1 MATKSEQNMLPEQA
15 GKFSE
20 NFHGFLEVA
29 PDAVAV
35 IDKLGNIVQFN
46 GRAEIL
52 FGYDREEVLSR
63 SIELLMPS
71 RFRTGHIAHRMA
83 YNSDMRPRSMG
94 SGLDLL
100 GAHKDGHEFPIDV
113 MLSPLDTRAG
123 VFIACAVH
131 DMTIHR
137 RLEDEL
143 RRQARELEAV
153 DRQKDDFV
161 AMIMHEL
168 RGPLSVLTSVGDLL
182 RMPEINPGSRE
193 KAMVVLERQTA
204 HMIRLVNDLLDVSK
218 VREGQLKIQTETFD
232 LRTVVAKAIEI
243 SQAVIDRGE
252 HELRVVQSM
261 EPLNVEG
268 DPVRLTQVVSNL
280 LINAGKYTP
289 NGGCI
294 TVATKRNSA
303 SALICVQDN
312 GEGIPSHMLH
322 RVFDLFIQVER
333 PDRPKVEGMGIGLA
347 LVQRLVHLHSGTVTA
362 ASEGQGCGS
371 LFTVCLP
378 LKGESSSVVPS

>member
-1 MATKSEQNMLPEQA
+1 MATINEQNRLPEQA
-15 GKFSE
+15 EKFSE

-35 IDKLGNIVQFN
+35 IDKSGNIVQFN
-46 GRAEIL
+46 RRAEIL
-52 FGYDREEVLSR
+52 FGYGREEVLSR

-71 RFRTGHIAHRMA
+71 RFRTGHVAHRMT
-83 YNSDMRPRSMG
+83 YNNDMRPRSMG

-100 GAHKDGHEFPIDV
+100 GAHKDGREFPIDV

-153 DRQKDDFV
+153 DQQKDHFV

-168 RGPLSVLTSVGDLL
+168 RGPLSVLTSVGNLL
-182 RMPEINPGSRE
+182 RMPEINPGGRE
-193 KAMVVLERQTA
+193 KAMVVLERQTT
-204 HMIRLVNDLLDVSK
+204 HMIRLVNDLLDVSN
-218 VREGQLKIQTETFD
+218 VRGGQLKIQTETFD
-232 LRTVVAKAIEI
+232 VRTVVAKAIEI
-243 SQAVIDRGE
+243 SQAVLVRGE
-252 HELRVVQSM
+252 HELSVIQST
-261 EPLNVEG
+261 EPLNVDG

-280 LINAGKYTP
+280 ITNAAKYTP
-289 NGGCI
+289 AGGRI
-294 TVATKRNSA
+294 TVTTERKNA
-303 SALICVQDN
+303 SARICVQDN
-312 GEGIPSHMLH
+312 GEGIPHHMLH
-322 RVFDLFIQVER
+322 RVFDLFTRVER
-333 PDRPKVEGMGIGLA
+333 PDHPTVEGMGIGLA

-362 ASEGQGCGS
+362 ASEGQGRGS

-378 LKGESSSVVPS
+378 LAGESSLVVPS

>member
-1 MATKSEQNMLPEQA
+1 MATRTKQNRLPVQA
-15 GKFSE
+15 KKFSE

-35 IDKLGNIVQFN
+35 IDKSGNIVQFN
-46 GRAEIL
+46 GRAELL
-52 FGYDREEVLSR
+52 FGYDREEVLTR
-63 SIELLMPS
+63 SVELLMPS
-71 RFRTGHIAHRMA
+71 RFRTGHVAHRMT

-94 SGLDLL
+94 SGLDLF
-100 GAHKDGHEFPIDV
+100 GAHKDGSEFPIDV

-153 DRQKDDFV
+153 DQQKDNVV

-193 KAMVVLERQTA
+193 KAMVVLERQTT

-232 LRTVVAKAIEI
+232 LRTVVPKAIEI
-243 SQAVIDRGE
+243 SQAVLNSGE
-252 HELRVVQSM
+252 HELRVVQST
-261 EPLNVEG
+261 EPLNVDR
-268 DPVRLTQVVSNL
+268 DPARLIQVVSNL
-280 LINAGKYTP
+280 VTNAAKYTQT
-289 NGGCI
+289 GGRI
-294 TVATKRNSA
+294 TVTTERKNA
-303 SALICVQDN
+303 SAFIRVRDN
-312 GEGIPSHMLH
+312 GKGIPLHMLH
-322 RVFDLFIQVER
+322 RVFDLFTRIEWLNS
-333 PDRPKVEGMGIGLA
+333 PKVEGMGIGLA

-378 LKGESSSVVPS
+378 LADESLLVVPS

>member
-1 MATKSEQNMLPEQA
+1 MATRTKQNRLPEQA
-15 GKFSE
+15 MKFSE

-35 IDKLGNIVQFN
+35 IDKSGNIVQFN
-46 GRAEIL
+46 GRAELL
-52 FGYDREEVLSR
+52 FGYDRQEVLTR
-63 SIELLMPS
+63 SVELLMPS
-71 RFRTGHIAHRMA
+71 RFRTGHIAHRMT

-94 SGLDLL
+94 SGLDLF
-100 GAHKDGHEFPIDV
+100 GAHKDGSEFPIDV

-143 RRQARELEAV
+143 RRQAWELEAV
-153 DRQKDDFV
+153 DQQKDNVV

-168 RGPLSVLTSVGDLL
+168 SGPLSVLTSVGDLL

-193 KAMVVLERQTA
+193 KAMVVLERQTT

-243 SQAVIDRGE
+243 SQAVLNSGE
-252 HELRVVQSM
+252 HELRVVQST
-261 EPLNVEG
+261 EPLNVDG
-268 DPVRLTQVVSNL
+268 DPLRLIQVVSNL
-280 LINAGKYTP
+280 VTNAAKYTQT
-289 NGGCI
+289 GGRI
-294 TVATKRNSA
+294 TVSTERKNA
-303 SALICVQDN
+303 SAFIRVRDN
-312 GEGIPSHMLH
+312 GKGIPLHMLH
-322 RVFDLFIQVER
+322 RVFDLFTRIER
-333 PDRPKVEGMGIGLA
+333 LDSPKVEGMGIGLA
-347 LVQRLVHLHSGTVTA
+347 LVQRLVHLHSGTFTA
-362 ASEGQGCGS
+362 ASEGKGCGS

-378 LKGESSSVVPS
+378 LADESLLVVPS

>member
-1 MATKSEQNMLPEQA
+1 MATINEKNRLPEQA
-15 GKFSE
+15 EKFSE

-35 IDKLGNIVQFN
+35 IDKSGNIVQFN
-46 GRAEIL
+46 RRAEIL
-52 FGYDREEVLSR
+52 FGYGREEVLSR

-71 RFRTGHIAHRMA
+71 RFRTGHVAHRMT
-83 YNSDMRPRSMG
+83 YNNDMRPRSMG

-100 GAHKDGHEFPIDV
+100 GAHKDGREFPIDV

-123 VFIACAVH
+123 VFVACAVH

-137 RLEDEL
+137 KLEDEL

-153 DRQKDDFV
+153 DRQKDHFV

-182 RMPEINPGSRE
+182 RMPEMSPGGRE
-193 KAMVVLERQTA
+193 KAMVVLERQTT
-204 HMIRLVNDLLDVSK
+204 HMIRLVNDLLDVAK
-218 VREGQLKIQTETFD
+218 VREGQLRIQTETFD
-232 LRTVVAKAIEI
+232 LRTVVVKAIEL
-243 SQAVIDRGE
+243 SQAVLSSGV
-252 HELRVVQSM
+252 HELRVEQSA
-261 EPLNVEG
+261 EPLIVDG

-289 NGGCI
+289 KGGRI
-294 TVATKRNSA
+294 TVATRRKSA

-312 GEGIPSHMLH
+312 GEGIPVHMLH
-322 RVFDLFIQVER
+322 RVFDLFAQVER
-333 PDRPKVEGMGIGLA
+333 PDSPRVEGMGIGLA

-378 LKGESSSVVPS
+378 LAARNFPAVHH

>member
-1 MATKSEQNMLPEQA
+1 METRTKQNRLPTQA
-15 GKFSE
+15 EKFSE

-35 IDKLGNIVQFN
+35 IDKSGNIVQFN
-46 GRAEIL
+46 ERAELL
-52 FGYDREEVLSR
+52 FGYDRKEVLTR

-71 RFRTGHIAHRMA
+71 RFRTGHIAHRMT
-83 YNSDMRPRSMG
+83 YNNDMRSRSMG

-100 GAHKDGHEFPIDV
+100 GAHKDGSEFPIDV

-143 RRQARELEAV
+143 RLQARELEAL
-153 DRQKDDFV
+153 DQQKDNFV

-182 RMPEINPGSRE
+182 RMPTISPSGRE

-232 LRTVVAKAIEI
+232 L
-243 SQAVIDRGE
+243 
-252 HELRVVQSM
+252 
-261 EPLNVEG
+261 
-268 DPVRLTQVVSNL
+268 
-280 LINAGKYTP
+280 
-289 NGGCI
+289 
-294 TVATKRNSA
+294 
-303 SALICVQDN
+303 
-312 GEGIPSHMLH
+312 
-322 RVFDLFIQVER
+322 
-333 PDRPKVEGMGIGLA
+333 
-347 LVQRLVHLHSGTVTA
+347 
-362 ASEGQGCGS
+362 
-371 LFTVCLP
+371 
-378 LKGESSSVVPS
+378 